1 MASAAQ
7 LIFAAL
13 AGLGLVLLLII
24 RFKVQAVVAIL
35 TGAIAIG
42 LLAGMPFS
50 EIVASV
56 NQGIGETL
64 KGIALLV
71 GLGSMFGAILEVSGG
86 AQSLS
91 SMAMGFGDRKA
102 AWALGL
108 TGLIVAIPVFFDAGL
123 IILIPLAFSM
133 ARRSSHSSLYYVI
146 PLLDRGICT
155 IQSFIACSRTCIH
168 SSHPGSCPC
177 GRDAWRRAWLGH
189 PGRSLLRGRRTGC
202 SRTIVGQYM

>member
-64 KGIALLV
+64 
-71 GLGSMFGAILEVSGG
+71 
-86 AQSLS
+86 
-91 SMAMGFGDRKA
+91 
-102 AWALGL
+102 
-108 TGLIVAIPVFFDAGL
+108 
-123 IILIPLAFSM
+123 
-133 ARRSSHSSLYYVI
+133 
-146 PLLDRGICT
+146 
-155 IQSFIACSRTCIH
+155 
-168 SSHPGSCPC
+168 
-177 GRDAWRRAWLGH
+177 
-189 PGRSLLRGRRTGC
+189 
-202 SRTIVGQYM
+202 